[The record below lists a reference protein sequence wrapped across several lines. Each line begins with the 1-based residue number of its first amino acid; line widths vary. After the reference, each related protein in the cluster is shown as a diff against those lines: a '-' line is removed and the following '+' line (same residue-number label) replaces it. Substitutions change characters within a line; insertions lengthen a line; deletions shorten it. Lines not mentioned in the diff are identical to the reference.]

1 MSQSN
6 HFLPTIESIA
16 TGTPHHL
23 LSQID
28 ASKFVANLASSEGNQ
43 HRIEKIYR
51 GTRINTR
58 HLAID
63 LLTDEAVEFCRQ
75 HGNIEKRMQMYEE
88 HAVPLAEEVARKAID
103 IAAQRRKVE
112 EPNFSGKFEDEIR
125 IIIFVTST
133 GFVAPGIDA
142 KIIDRLGLPR
152 NVARVPVNFM
162 GCAAAMNGL
171 RVACDHLRAYPRHKA
186 LLICLELSSINTV
199 FEGSLNDIVT
209 HSIFGDGCA
218 AVVLGACDEDSLH
231 GRVVI
236 RDNFSYLIENTEDGI
251 SLGVRDNGITCQLS
265 PQLPNYIESGVAP
278 VINNFL
284 AQHQLQQKN
293 IDLWAVHPGGPR
305 IIEKVQTALGL
316 NDQQVSS
323 SWEILREYGNVLS
336 CAVLFVIE
344 RMLKQLEYSQDNSS
358 PEKSLATNSLPLTGI
373 AFSFSPG
380 VGLEGLLFQKY

>member
-1 MSQSN
+1 MSQAN

-28 ASKFVANLASSEGNQ
+28 ASKFVASLPSSDENR
-43 HRIEKIYR
+43 HHIEKIYQN
-51 GTRINTR
+51 TRINTR

-63 LLTDEAVEFCRQ
+63 LLTDEAVDFCR
-75 HGNIEKRMQMYEE
+75 HRGNIEKRMQMYEE
-88 HAVPLAEEVARKAID
+88 HAMPLAEEVARRAID
-103 IAAQRRKVE
+103 IATQRRKAE
-112 EPNFSGKFEDEIR
+112 EPGFSGKIEDEIG

-152 NVARVPVNFM
+152 NIARVPVNFM

-171 RVACDHLRAYPRHKA
+171 RVACDHLRAYPHHKA

-218 AVVLGACDEDSLH
+218 AVVLGACAEDSLD
-231 GRVVI
+231 GRIVI
-236 RDNFSYLIENTEDGI
+236 KDNFSYLIENTEDGI

-265 PQLPNYIESGVAP
+265 PRLPSYIESGVAP

-284 AQHQLQQKN
+284 AKHQLQQEN
-293 IDLWAVHPGGPR
+293 IDLWAIHPGGPR
-305 IIEKVQTALGL
+305 IIEKVQIALGL
-316 NDQQVSS
+316 SDQQVSN

-344 RMLKQLEYSQDNSS
+344 RMLKELEHSQDSS
-358 PEKSLATNSLPLTGI
+358 LPGQSLATDRLPLTGI

>member
-6 HFLPTIESIA
+6 QFLPTIESIA
-16 TGTPHHL
+16 TGTPHNL
-23 LSQID
+23 LPQID
-28 ASKFVANLASSEGNQ
+28 AAKFVANLPSSEGNQ
-43 HRIEKIYR
+43 QRIEKIYQ
-51 GTRINTR
+51 GTRIDTR
-58 HLAID
+58 HLALD

-75 HGNIEKRMQMYEE
+75 RGNIEKRMQMFAE
-88 HAVPLAEEVARKAID
+88 HAVPLAENVARNALNL
-103 IAAQRRKVE
+103 AAQRRKVA
-112 EPNFSGKFEDEIR
+112 EPDYTGKIEDEIG

-142 KIIDRLGLPR
+142 KLIDRLGLPR

-171 RVACDHLRAYPRHKA
+171 RVACDHLRAYPQHKA
-186 LLICLELSSINTV
+186 LVICLELSSINTV

-218 AVVLGACDEDSLH
+218 AVVLGTCPADNLQ

-251 SLGVRDNGITCQLS
+251 ALGVRDNGITCQLS
-265 PQLPNYIESGVAP
+265 PQLPSYIEAGVAP

-284 AQHQLQQKN
+284 AQHQLQHED

-305 IIEKVQTALGL
+305 IIEKVQLALGL
-316 NDQQVSS
+316 SNQQVSN

-344 RMLKQLEYSQDNSS
+344 RMLKEIAESNPDILLEK
-358 PEKSLATNSLPLTGI
+358 PATTDTIPLTGI